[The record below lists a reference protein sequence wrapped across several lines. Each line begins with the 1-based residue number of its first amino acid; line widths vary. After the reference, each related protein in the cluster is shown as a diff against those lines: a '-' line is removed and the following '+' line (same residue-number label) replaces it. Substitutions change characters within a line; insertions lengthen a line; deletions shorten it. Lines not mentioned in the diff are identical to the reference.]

1 MKLKQIIRLV
11 IEFLVSFFIKKLIQV
26 NVPITGQ
33 EPLDSII
40 YSVISYGIL
49 VVSVINFIS
58 VNIIKKRKHK
68 IGIVENLL
76 YYSGGVIVS
85 IGLWYLFSIW
95 IFWVVFGVAI
105 LVYLIFYIK
114 TRQYRKELY
123 LYKKQIKRSIKFEY
137 GISLR
142 KMRVVKENESIIS
155 AQVEKDKYYIIALL
169 NEDVI
174 NEEELLPILEQ
185 SNVMQTLTEE
195 NYVYLRYISLFMLK
209 NVTFQHVQN
218 LFSKIRQNH
227 TF

>member
-1 MKLKQIIRLV
+1 MKLKQIIRLI

-26 NVPITGQ
+26 NVHITGQ
-33 EPLDSII
+33 ETLDSII

-49 VVSVINFIS
+49 AVSVINFIS
-58 VNIIKKRKHK
+58 VNVIKKRKHK
-68 IGIVENLL
+68 FGFIENLL
-76 YYSGGVIVS
+76 FYSGGVIASVA
-85 IGLWYLFSIW
+85 LWYLFSIW

-105 LVYLIFYIK
+105 LVYLIYYIK
-114 TRQYRKELY
+114 THQYRKELY
-123 LYKKQIKRSIKFEY
+123 FYKKQIKRSIKFEY

-142 KMRVVKENESIIS
+142 KMRVLKENESIIY
-155 AQVEKDKYYIIALL
+155 AKVEKDKYYIIALL
-169 NEDVI
+169 NEDII
-174 NEEELLPILEQ
+174 NEQELLPILEQ